1 MTKIRRE
8 FRISQVMNILHV
20 SGTNANIS
28 IQKFTLFNLKVG
40 RAGGKNLKF
49 DGHTVITKKKL

>member
-1 MTKIRRE
+1 M
-8 FRISQVMNILHV
+8 F

-40 RAGGKNLKF
+40 RAGGKNLKL
-49 DGHTVITKKKL
+49 DGQTVITKKKI